1 MSKVEGFTLVELL
14 MVVVIVG
21 IGFSLAVPSFQGMQA
36 RNRLATQTN
45 DMLFPITPAIYFL
58 QGMLLAI
65 NLARSEAS
73 RVGGIVS
80 VQAAAT
86 TAGDEFGAGY
96 CVVLGDPG
104 DCTGTVVRRFPA
116 LLGLST
122 LEGVDDA
129 ANGGDW
135 NGTRDSIQFN
145 GLGALSG
152 TDNQLRNLDLCL
164 AGQLGRRIQI
174 SLIGRAKVWR
184 QAEAGDP
191 VPAVQPSC

>member
-45 DMLFPITPAIYFL
+45 D
-58 QGMLLAI
+58 MLLAI